1 MVDVPAVEAPVA
13 AAPLEDSV
21 PAEDPELSII
31 VVIDEPTATIYGG
44 SAAAPVFADLA
55 SFALSRSRA
64 MALFRCWLRSLGAAA
79 GGLLAKNLG
88 KRLGAD
94 ELAVKDDEMLG
105 GAALTVGQYLS
116 PRVYLSYG
124 VGLFEPGEVI
134 TLRYKLSRDLSV
146 QAQRGP
152 EDTRA
157 GIEFRTQR

>member
-1 MVDVPAVEAPVA
+1 VDEVVA
-13 AAPLEDSV
+13 GLRIRGTAQS
-21 PAEDPELSII
+21 PEL
-31 VVIDEPTATIYGG
+31 T
-44 SAAAPVFADLA
+44 VFSDPPMGQAN
-55 SFALSRSRA
+55 ALSYLVAGKPLDDIGSGSGEGDA
-64 MALFRCWLRSLGAAA
+64 VQAATRSLGAAA

-88 KRLGAD
+88 RRLGAD